1 MGNEQFPKK
10 HYSAPR
16 RIFRAKSK
24 LEKIE
29 GVLRSALRGA
39 GLDKEIARYSFVLH
53 WPEIVGEKVAARTTP
68 ECIRN
73 RALVVKVPDSYWAQ
87 ELSFQK
93 QVILKRLQRF
103 INSDEIVEDVMFY
116 VAG

>member
-1 MGNEQFPKK
+1 MGSEQFTARK
-10 HYSAPR
+10 YSGPR
-16 RIFRAKSK
+16 KVYRASSK
-24 LEKIE
+24 LERVE
-29 GVLRSALRGA
+29 GVLRSALKGA

-53 WPEIVGEKVAARTTP
+53 WPEIVGEKIAARTRP

-103 INSDEIVEDVMFY
+103 IRSDEIVEDVMFY